1 MTEVLVTGIGL
12 VSSLSNHLNQT
23 WQKLITGKSGIQFH
37 QPFPELSPLP
47 LGLINLQPTGL
58 NELTQLVV
66 AEAKYS
72 HLIQSWIIEVSKG
85 SKERMEK
92 DRVIQVKDGQT
103 EEE

>member
-1 MTEVLVTGIGL
+1 M
-12 VSSLSNHLNQT
+12 
-23 WQKLITGKSGIQFH
+23 F
-37 QPFPELSPLP
+37 
-47 LGLINLQPTGL
+47 
-58 NELTQLVV
+58 TQLVV

-72 HLIQSWIIEVSKG
+72 HLIQSRIIEVSKG